1 MEQQSQVIQA
11 AKENVNLIDANNI
24 KVATALGLIHIIL
37 VMVILVMVIFFAFS
51 GGILLIMSAIYI
63 WVIFPRTGKMSKICL
78 NFFF

>member
-37 VMVILVMVIFFAFS
+37 VMVIFFAFS
-51 GGILLIMSAIYI
+51 VGILLIMSAIYI
-63 WVIFPRTGKMSKICL
+63 YQHPPYL
-78 NFFF
+78 PL

>member
-11 AKENVNLIDANNI
+11 AKENVKLIDAYNI

-37 VMVILVMVIFFAFS
+37 VMVIFFAFS
-51 GGILLIMSAIYI
+51 AGILLIMSAIYI

>member
-1 MEQQSQVIQA
+1 MIQA
-11 AKENVNLIDANNI
+11 AKENVKLIDAYNI

-37 VMVILVMVIFFAFS
+37 VMVIFFAFS
-51 GGILLIMSAIYI
+51 AGILLIMSAIYI

>member
-37 VMVILVMVIFFAFS
+37 VMVIFFAFS
-51 GGILLIMSAIYI
+51 VGILLIMSAIYI
-63 WVIFPRTGKMSKICL
+63 YQHTPYL
-78 NFFF
+78 PL

>member
-11 AKENVNLIDANNI
+11 AKENVNLIDAYNI

-51 GGILLIMSAIYI
+51 VGILLIMSAIYI
-63 WVIFPRTGKMSKICL
+63 YQHTPYL
-78 NFFF
+78 PL

>member
-11 AKENVNLIDANNI
+11 AKENVNHNI

-63 WVIFPRTGKMSKICL
+63 YEHPPYL
-78 NFFF
+78 PL